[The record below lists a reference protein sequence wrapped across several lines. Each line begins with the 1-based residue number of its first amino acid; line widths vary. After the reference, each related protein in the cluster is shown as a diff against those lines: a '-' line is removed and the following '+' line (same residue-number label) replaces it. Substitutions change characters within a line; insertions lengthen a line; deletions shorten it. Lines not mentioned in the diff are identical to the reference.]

1 MSARHFVWDV
11 SALTALLSG
20 ACVHTGNPDWQLS
33 PEASDLVFDDLAHSW
48 DEAIPL
54 GNATLGSLVWE
65 QDSMVRMSLDRVDLW
80 NLRPTG
86 VWSIT
91 SSLVPE
97 QASDQVAAARRRGLS
112 RDYAEH
118 LNW

>member
-1 MSARHFVWDV
+1 
-11 SALTALLSG
+11 
-20 ACVHTGNPDWQLS
+20 
-33 PEASDLVFDDLAHSW
+33 
-48 DEAIPL
+48 
-54 GNATLGSLVWE
+54 
-65 QDSMVRMSLDRVDLW
+65 MVRMSLDRIDLW
-80 NLRPTG
+80 DLRPTG